1 MLMENLKSEE
11 LLVNE
16 EVVDLPDV
24 ECRSPPSPEQ
34 TAFPVCSD
42 NDHEDDDMKDKDEG
56 DGGE

>member
-16 EVVDLPDV
+16 EVMDLPDV
-24 ECRSPPSPEQ
+24 DPHLYLSR
-34 TAFPVCSD
+34 
-42 NDHEDDDMKDKDEG
+42 HDMKDNDEG